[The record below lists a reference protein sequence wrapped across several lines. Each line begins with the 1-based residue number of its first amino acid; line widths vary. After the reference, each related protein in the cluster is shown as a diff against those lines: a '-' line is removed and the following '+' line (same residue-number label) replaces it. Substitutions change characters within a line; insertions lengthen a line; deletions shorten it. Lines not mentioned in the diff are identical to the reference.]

1 MLKKVLA
8 AALMLVAVS
17 VAMPVVSAS
26 AVTGAPVTTDSSGW
40 PGCC

>member
-1 MLKKVLA
+1 MLKKVLS
-8 AALMLVAVS
+8 AALLVTAVT

-26 AVTGAPVTTDSSGW
+26 AVTVAPISTNSFGW